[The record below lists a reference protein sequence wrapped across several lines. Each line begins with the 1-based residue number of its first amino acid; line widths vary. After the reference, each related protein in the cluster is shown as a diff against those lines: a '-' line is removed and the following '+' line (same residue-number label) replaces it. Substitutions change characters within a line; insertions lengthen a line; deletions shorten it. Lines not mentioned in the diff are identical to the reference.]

1 MTFRSYLIMISPMLG
16 MNIILFILLLLVLF
30 VLKSFVDKNKRFS
43 KKDPKRF
50 SKIEWPFL
58 GSIHKITKLPYRAYN
73 DAVMSED
80 GDGKMLS
87 LWLGDRYTIVVSDP
101 VIIKEIWSKNFQS
114 FSGRYKHESAT
125 LISGNYNNLLS
136 GDFHAW
142 QPLRAIVSSAFTKSK
157 IRSMNTK
164 MEDHTVLLIESMKE
178 FQKSNQPFYP
188 ERLFKKYTMNVVLA
202 IIFSKTLEE
211 NNDGI
216 INQIVMTFKNML
228 RMSSQG
234 TMENYVKIM
243 KPLLIRKRNTILSQL
258 EICKSYI
265 RDIYNEHIVDF
276 DPENPRDLF
285 DIVIGE
291 NPESVERIIRVALDL
306 LLAGSDTSAATM
318 IWFGLYMI
326 NYPDVQEKIANE
338 LKQLNINKINLM
350 HKPNTPYTMAVLK
363 EVLRIRPIAPLGLTR
378 SNEEDME
385 ICGYFIPK
393 RTQILMNIFSVHHNP
408 KYWPNPEE
416 FNPDRFMTEESTTNY
431 HDIWIPFGTGP
442 RNCVASN
449 LAIDEIYI
457 AISNIILNFKLTSS
471 TGSPADDTEVYGTT
485 IHPKPYGIHLE
496 QRNLNNN

>member
-1 MTFRSYLIMISPMLG
+1 
-16 MNIILFILLLLVLF
+16 MNIIFFILLLLVLF

-50 SKIEWPFL
+50 SKIEWPFI
-58 GSIHKITKLPYRAYN
+58 GSIHKITKIPYRAYN
-73 DAVMSED
+73 DAVMSES

-101 VIIKEIWSKNFQS
+101 VIINN
-114 FSGRYKHESAT
+114 RYKHESSR
-125 LISGNYNNLLS
+125 LITGNYNNLLS
-136 GDFHAW
+136 SDFHKW
-142 QPLRAIVSSAFTKSK
+142 KPLRAIVSSAFTKSK
-157 IRSMNTK
+157 IRSMNNK
-164 MEDHTVLLIESMKE
+164 MEDHTAHLIESMKD
-178 FQKSNQPFYP
+178 FQKSKLIFYP
-188 ERLFKKYTMNVVLA
+188 EKMFKKYTMNVVLA
-202 IIFSKTLEE
+202 IIFSKSLED

-216 INQIVMTFKNML
+216 INQIILTFNNML
-228 RMSSQG
+228 RMSSQS
-234 TMENYVKIM
+234 TIENYVKIM
-243 KPLLIRKRNTILSQL
+243 KPLILRKRNTILLQL
-258 EICKSYI
+258 DKCMSYI

-285 DIVIGE
+285 DILIVE
-291 NPESVERIIRVALDL
+291 NPEEVDKTIRVALDL
-306 LLAGSDTSAATM
+306 LLAGSDTSASIM

-338 LKQLNINKINLM
+338 LKKLNTNKINLM

-363 EVLRIRPIAPLGLTR
+363 EVLRIRPITPLGLSRTCY
-378 SNEEDME
+378 EDTE